1 MLAIAML
8 IAGLTPGVHTL
19 ARAETPAAPALT
31 PQQPSSASG
40 IDETCRKYVPSVGK
54 IVTVPCEVSQQAAKG
69 GDVNAR
75 LPMGQI
81 KLSATVGQLPGG
93 DGPPRGYLGTSV
105 SDLTPA
111 LAKLLDLGGQKGAV
125 VLNVAGD
132 APGARAGLRIGDV
145 ALSVNGRRVETAA
158 GFAQAIQSV
167 APGGEA
173 TIEIARHGEAGDLM
187 RSVRDRA
194 DAGSR
199 DAMMALGGL
208 LLNNDATGEA
218 EALNWYRKAAEAGD
232 PQGMSNVGSMYFNGR
247 GVAKDERE
255 AARWFRKAME
265 AGDMQAAALLAFQYG
280 NGQGVP
286 KDEREA
292 ARLYR
297 KGAEE
302 GEPQAMLD
310 LGIVYQAGL
319 GVPKD
324 FAEAAYWF
332 RKSAE
337 AGNSAAMANLGTLY
351 HNGAGVEKD
360 AQQAAAWM
368 FQSLQNGSAA
378 AVEALTANRDAYSS
392 EFRRALQGHLKEAG
406 VFDGEVDGK
415 FGPATLR
422 AFKELAGRA
431 PQ

>member
-1 MLAIAML
+1 MLFAA
-8 IAGLTPGVHTL
+8 LTLSVHAP
-19 ARAETPAAPALT
+19 ARAETPPAPALT
-31 PQQPSSASG
+31 PQQPSGASG
-40 IDETCRKYVPSVGK
+40 VDETCRKYVPSVGK

-69 GDVNAR
+69 GDVHAR
-75 LPMGQI
+75 LPMRQI

-93 DGPPRGYLGTSV
+93 DGPPRGYLGTFV

-111 LAKLLDLGGQKGAV
+111 LAKLLVLGGQKGAV
-125 VLNVAGD
+125 VLSVAAHG
-132 APGARAGLRIGDV
+132 PGEHAGLRIGDV

-158 GFAQAIQSV
+158 GFAQAVRSV
-167 APGGEA
+167 VPGGEA
-173 TIEIARHGEAGDLM
+173 TIEVARHGEGGDLM
-187 RSVRDRA
+187 RTVRDRA

-199 DAMMALGGL
+199 DAMMALGAL
-208 LLNNDATGEA
+208 LFNNSAAGEA
-218 EALNWYRKAAEAGD
+218 ESLNWYRKAAEAGD
-232 PQGMSNVGSMYFNGR
+232 PQGMANVGSMYFNGR
-247 GVAKDERE
+247 GVEKDERE

-265 AGDMQAAALLAFQYG
+265 GGDMPATAVLAFQYG
-280 NGQGVP
+280 NGRGVP

-302 GEPQAMLD
+302 GEPQAMLN
-310 LGIVYQAGL
+310 LGIIYQAGL

-351 HNGAGVEKD
+351 HNGTGVEKD

-368 FQSLQNGSAA
+368 FQSLQNGSAD
-378 AVEALTANRDAYSS
+378 AVEALTANRDVYSS

-406 VFDGEVDGK
+406 VFDGQVDGK

-422 AFKELAGRA
+422 AFKDLAARG